1 MASPLQAVETLL
13 LDKIE
18 SMISQAKR
26 GSGDKKGKN
35 SPLLPLIRLRID
47 YTGFST
53 IHSQRFGQKL
63 VGRVANPQDALH
75 WSKAKPRTKK
85 VT

>member
-1 MASPLQAVETLL
+1 MVCLLQAVEALL
-13 LDKIE
+13 LEKIE
-18 SMISQAKR
+18 SMINQAKR
-26 GSGDKKGKN
+26 GSGKGKG
-35 SPLLPLIRLRID
+35 SALLPLIRLRID

-75 WSKAKPRTKK
+75 WSKAKPKTKK